1 MLGANK
7 DNQLLIIFYEP
18 IKPEI
23 IDKQTGPDQII
34 ETLELFNYN
43 QSDLISRIENGRTAC
58 IFSYYF
64 LDNI

>member
-1 MLGANK
+1 MISFI
-7 DNQLLIIFYEP
+7 DNLYEP

-43 QSDLISRIENGRTAC
+43 QSDLISRIENGRTEY
-58 IFSYYF
+58 IVILSY
-64 LDNI
+64 